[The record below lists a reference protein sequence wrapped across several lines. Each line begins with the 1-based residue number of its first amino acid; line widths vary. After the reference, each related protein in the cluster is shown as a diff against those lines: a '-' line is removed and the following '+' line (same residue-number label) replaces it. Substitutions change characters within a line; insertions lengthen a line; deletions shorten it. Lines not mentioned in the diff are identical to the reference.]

1 MSNKIDLGALSALAD
16 LVNIIKNGETKE
28 ELQKEEAQK
37 EEVRAEEKRSE
48 AEDEAKKAE
57 KAQKEFEEKSKQ
69 TEEANKK
76 AQEEAEK
83 AEQEREQAQNEREE
97 RYIKKS
103 LATEF
108 EKAGIDTDVVESIS
122 GFIDYGRLKNDDN
135 EADEEKITEF
145 AELLGRV
152 SRRQPPKGKGGK
164 RAIDDDGGIAKYL
177 QEK

>member
-16 LVNIIKNGETKE
+16 LVNIIKNGEPKQE
-28 ELQKEEAQK
+28 EQKQEEEAREEAK
-37 EEVRAEEKRSE
+37 ESAEE
-48 AEDEAKKAE
+48 AK
-57 KAQKEFEEKSKQ
+57 KAQKEFEEKSEEA
-69 TEEANKK
+69 EEANEK
-76 AQEEAEK
+76 ALKEAEK
-83 AEQEREQAQNEREE
+83 AEKEREKAQDEREE

-103 LATEF
+103 LTAEF
-108 EKAGIDTDVVESIS
+108 EKAGIDTDMVESIS

-135 EADEEKITEF
+135 EADEEKISEF

-152 SRRQPPKGKGGK
+152 SRRQPPKGKGEK

>member
-16 LVNIIKNGETKE
+16 LVNIIKNGEPKE
-28 ELQKEEAQK
+28 EEPKKEE
-37 EEVRAEEKRSE
+37 E
-48 AEDEAKKAE
+48 AREKAE
-57 KAQKEFEEKSKQ
+57 KSAEEAKEAQKEFEEKSKEV
-69 TEEANKK
+69 EEANEK
-76 AQEEAEK
+76 ALKEAEK
-83 AEQEREQAQNEREE
+83 AEQEREKAQNERED

-103 LATEF
+103 LTAEF
-108 EKAGIDTDVVESIS
+108 EKAGIDTDMVESIS

-135 EADEEKITEF
+135 EADEEKISEF

-152 SRRQPPKGKGGK
+152 SRRQPPKGNGGK